1 MINHTITALIELTRN
16 LPVGTNLA
24 LLHFLW
30 MLVTGALLPQR
41 GALFPALQAT
51 GLSPEA
57 VRRAWAAFRGGAW
70 QISLLL
76 QRWQAYLQRLPGW
89 QVHRHQG
96 YRMITADI
104 TAFWRPTLQ
113 DCPSRHYHPQARRAL
128 PAIILGLVGEVGDIA
143 GQRLA
148 CPRAFERISTDDP
161 SEKRLWR
168 VLLRRL
174 GQQLADD
181 EVVVV
186 DAGVKVRDLQAAQV
200 ARYVVRLAVNF
211 TARRKQVAAYT
222 GKGRP
227 PRYGEIVRPLPRK
240 YKKHTLPA
248 TPPDRVET
256 WGEEE
261 NTFRAEIWE
270 DLLLPGVLPSPEA
283 PTFRVYAIHD
293 PAYTT
298 PWLLATPLVLQ
309 AATLTAIYH
318 DRWPVEQLPLSAK
331 QMLGAHR
338 QFVHAA
344 ESVQRLPELALLA
357 GSILSYLAATAPLTP
372 TGFWDRHPKRTPG
385 RLRRQLQG
393 LPFPKDYLLPEQ
405 LRQKASVTAHLPKG
419 VQAHR
424 RQKRAHTP
432 QNGP

>member
-1 MINHTITALIELTRN
+1 
-16 LPVGTNLA
+16 
-24 LLHFLW
+24 
-30 MLVTGALLPQR
+30 
-41 GALFPALQAT
+41 
-51 GLSPEA
+51 
-57 VRRAWAAFRGGAW
+57 
-70 QISLLL
+70 
-76 QRWQAYLQRLPGW
+76 
-89 QVHRHQG
+89 
-96 YRMITADI
+96 MITADI

-148 CPRAFERISTDDP
+148 CPRAFERISAEAP

-186 DAGVKVRDLQAAQV
+186 DAGVKVRDLQATQV

-211 TARRKQVAAYT
+211 TARRKQVAAYA

-227 PRYGEIVRPLPRK
+227 PRYGEIVRPLLRK
-240 YKKHTLPA
+240 YKEHTLPA

-256 WGEEE
+256 WVEGAS
-261 NTFRAEIWE
+261 TLRAEIWE
-270 DLLLPGVLPSPEA
+270 DLLLPGVLPGPEV
-283 PTFRVYAIHD
+283 PTFHVYAIHD

-298 PWLLATPLVLQ
+298 PWLLATPLLLQ
-309 AATLTAIYH
+309 AATLKAIYH

-357 GSILSYLAATAPLTP
+357 GSILSYLAATAPLAP
-372 TGFWDRHPKRTPG
+372 TGFWDRRPKRTPG

-393 LPFPKDYLLPEQ
+393 QPFPKDYPLPEQ
-405 LRQKASVTAHLPKG
+405 LRQKASITAHLPKG

-424 RQKRAHTP
+424 RQKPAHTP